1 MNAGGTAG
9 SGEITSSRVKS
20 LAPRARDRHP
30 DRAAAGVRPSSGHQ
44 KGPVDRSMST
54 TELPEAGY
62 VEAHP
67 HSSRQARAI
76 AEAGTVL
83 RVQVGSGVHGTAVAG
98 SDDRDEMGVC
108 LEPAAFVTGIARVP
122 NPAGAPGST
131 VPFEQWEYH
140 TAWQRTGGLANW
152 SGAGDLDVIVYSA
165 RKFAQLAASGNPTV
179 LLPLFVPESEV
190 VSITEAGRELRDGA
204 AAFAS
209 MHAAQRFRG
218 YMRKQRSGISGEAG
232 RTNRPELVAE
242 FGYDCKYAMHALRL
256 GVQGIEYLGTGRITL
271 PVPEP
276 QLTALREVRQGRWP
290 LADVLAWYDDLEA
303 ELTALAATEPL
314 PAEPDRA
321 WIDGWLH
328 RSYTRYWAAA
338 E

>member
-1 MNAGGTAG
+1 
-9 SGEITSSRVKS
+9 
-20 LAPRARDRHP
+20 
-30 DRAAAGVRPSSGHQ
+30 
-44 KGPVDRSMST
+44 MST
-54 TELPEAGY
+54 VELPDPSY

-76 AEAGTVL
+76 AEAGTIL
-83 RVQVGSGVHGTAVAG
+83 RVQIGSGVHGTAVTG

-108 LEPAAFVTGIARVP
+108 LEPPAFVTGIARVP
-122 NPAGAPGST
+122 DPASTRGAA

-140 TAWQRTGGLANW
+140 TAWQRPGGLANR
-152 SGAGDLDVIVYSA
+152 SGAGDLDVIIYSA
-165 RKFAQLAASGNPTV
+165 RKFAALAAAGNPTV
-179 LLPLFVPESEV
+179 LLPLFVPDAEIV
-190 VSITEAGRELRDGA
+190 VVTEAGRELRAGA

-218 YMRKQRSGISGEAG
+218 YMGRQRSGISGEHG

-256 GVQGIEYLGTGRITL
+256 GLQGIEYLSTGRITL
-271 PVPEP
+271 PVAEP
-276 QLTALREVRQGRWP
+276 QLTALREVRQGRWS
-290 LADVLAWYDDLEA
+290 LADVLAWYDDLDA

-314 PAEPDRA
+314 PPEPDRA

-328 RSYTRYWAAA
+328 RSYTRFWARQAVA